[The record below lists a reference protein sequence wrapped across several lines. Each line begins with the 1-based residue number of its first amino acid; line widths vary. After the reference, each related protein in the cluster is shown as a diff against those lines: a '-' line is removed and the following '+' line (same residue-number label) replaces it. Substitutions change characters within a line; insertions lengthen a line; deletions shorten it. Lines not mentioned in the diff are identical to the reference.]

1 MADLTTV
8 ANAKAWMGVKTADD
22 DALIARL
29 ISAVSGYIETWTNRR
44 FAQAAYVEG
53 RDGNG
58 GTLLAF
64 ADYPVSAVASV
75 TVDGQAIPSAAA
87 VGDVGYR
94 FDETRLW
101 LTGYAFT
108 RGRANVRLAY
118 TAGYASVPPE
128 IEQACLELVALRYKE
143 RDRIGHQSKA
153 LAGETVAFIVKDM
166 PDSVRTILNN
176 YRKVISL

>member
-8 ANAKAWMGVKTADD
+8 ANAKAWMGVKTTDD

-29 ISAVSGYIETWTNRR
+29 IAAVSAYIQTWTNRQ
-44 FAQAAYVEG
+44 FAQAAYNEV
-53 RDGNG
+53 RDGND

-75 TVDGQAIPSAAA
+75 TVDKLAIPYAANP
-87 VGDVGYR
+87 GDAGYR
-94 FDETRLW
+94 YDATRLW
-101 LTGYAFT
+101 LTGYVFS
-108 RGRANVRLAY
+108 RGQANVQVAY

-128 IEQACLELVALRYKE
+128 IEQACIELVALRYKE
-143 RDRIGHQSKA
+143 RDRIGHESKG
-153 LAGETVAFIVKDM
+153 LAGETVRFVVKDM

-176 YRKVISL
+176 YKKVIPL